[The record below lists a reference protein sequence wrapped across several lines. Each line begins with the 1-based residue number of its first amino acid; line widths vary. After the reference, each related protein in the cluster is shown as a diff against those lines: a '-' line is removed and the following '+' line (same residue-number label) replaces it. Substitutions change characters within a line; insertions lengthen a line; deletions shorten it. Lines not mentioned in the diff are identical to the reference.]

1 MKFYDSPLLLSTADR
16 FIIFRIGWF
25 LSSRSRFMLCPL
37 RFSCW
42 LSRRWSVRGRWKIVR
57 IFCKLNFSRGLYRG
71 RRVHWCSA
79 ICAGK
84 GRAVLSVLLFL
95 WSYFEHFPDVVNS
108 TLIRS
113 FSGVAGSSSTE
124 SSVGLWT
131 GESSSLGDE
140 ESGVFI
146 IDSSMLVLKDRLR
159 TWKCVGCPPIPKLT
173 FWVLELVSY

>member
-16 FIIFRIGWF
+16 IVIFRIAWF
-25 LSSRSRFMLCPL
+25 VARPFRFMLCPL

-42 LSRRWSVRGRWKIVR
+42 LSRRWSRSVRGRWKIVR
-57 IFCKLNFSRGLYRG
+57 IFCMLNFSRGLYRG
-71 RRVHWCSA
+71 RRVQWCRA

-146 IDSSMLVLKDRLR
+146 IDSSMLVLKDRLWTR
-159 TWKCVGCPPIPKLT
+159 
-173 FWVLELVSY
+173 